1 LLFDPDAEIMK
12 TKAILLFIIVVI
24 LLASFII
31 ISIKYNKALSAGN
44 QRLDDIS
51 SQTFKSS
58 YGDIEYILAG
68 DGPTVL
74 VSHGVTGGIDQGI
87 GLTEM
92 YFGKGYRFLYISRF
106 GYLKSSIP
114 ENPSAR
120 LQAETYKEL
129 LDFLNIDSVFLFGN
143 SAGGTSAIHFVVDYP
158 EFSKGLILISSVV
171 PGNTKALPP
180 KSFMKIVFGSDFCYW
195 SILKLFGRNMIQMFV
210 PKSIIK
216 ELSKSQRTELINN
229 IMLSGLP
236 ISKRTKGVIFDTYI
250 SNPSIDEELA
260 YNNIKLPTLIIHAV
274 DDPAPPIEGARE
286 ISAKIPNSEL
296 VTFNTGGHLI
306 LDHEQE
312 IKNTIHNFVFR

>member
-1 LLFDPDAEIMK
+1 
-12 TKAILLFIIVVI
+12 
-24 LLASFII
+24 
-31 ISIKYNKALSAGN
+31 
-44 QRLDDIS
+44 
-51 SQTFKSS
+51 
-58 YGDIEYILAG
+58 
-68 DGPTVL
+68 
-74 VSHGVTGGIDQGI
+74 
-87 GLTEM
+87 
-92 YFGKGYRFLYISRF
+92 
-106 GYLKSSIP
+106 
-114 ENPSAR
+114 
-120 LQAETYKEL
+120 
-129 LDFLNIDSVFLFGN
+129 
-143 SAGGTSAIHFVVDYP
+143 
-158 EFSKGLILISSVV
+158 
-171 PGNTKALPP
+171 
-180 KSFMKIVFGSDFCYW
+180 
-195 SILKLFGRNMIQMFV
+195 MIQMFV
-210 PKSIIK
+210 PKSIVK

>member
-1 LLFDPDAEIMK
+1 MK
-12 TKAILLFIIVVI
+12 IKSIIFLAIFSILIISFIIVPI
-24 LLASFII
+24 TYKKDLA
-31 ISIKYNKALSAGN
+31 AGY
-44 QRLDDIS
+44 QRLDAIQ
-51 SQTFKSS
+51 SQIFKSGH
-58 YGDIEYILAG
+58 GDIEYMLAG

-106 GYLKSSIP
+106 GYLKSSMP

-129 LDFLNIDSVFLFGN
+129 LDFLNIDSVFLVGN
-143 SAGGTSAIHFVVDYP
+143 SAGGPSTIHFALDYP
-158 EFSKGLILISSVV
+158 ELSKGLILLSSVV

-180 KSFMKIVFGSDFCYW
+180 KPFMKIVFGSDFCYW
-195 SILKLFGRNMIQMFV
+195 SIIKLFGRNMIQMFV
-210 PKSIIK
+210 PRSIVK
-216 ELSKSQRTELINN
+216 KLSKSQRTELINN

-236 ISKRTKGVIFDTYI
+236 ISKRTKGILFDTYI
-250 SNPSIDEELA
+250 SNPSIDEGLA
-260 YNNIKLPTLIIHAV
+260 FKNIKLPTLIIHAL

-286 ISAKIPNSEL
+286 ISAKIPYSEL
-296 VTFNTGGHLI
+296 VTYDTGGHLI

-312 IKNTIHNFVFR
+312 IKNTIHNFIFR